1 MNKCENIFWSWRPQT
16 EIFSPTQ
23 PQWWSEKRKGR
34 ESPLRGS
41 VYLIM
46 CLAPPQFLFLTTTG
60 SRFEVWSLRPS
71 RLFLKEVITGSGVV
85 RSGTNLPGLTFP
97 IFRRNVPSPTPYPRF
112 KKKKKR
118 ASEREDK
125 VRTRKVHGEVEHG
138 RGLTVGTSCS
148 QVRLKGRRGRWDLPA
163 VCVWQ
168 PFPLAPARSAPSSWP
183 MAWQTE
189 PPHPTP
195 RSIESKGIAMIY
207 PKIGIVASF
216 PVLILEYSVLRR
228 SLLIRHSETQ
238 VIGSTKKNVFIN
250 PQI

>member
-1 MNKCENIFWSWRPQT
+1 MLAKILSLRSAFSLWNEMNKCENIFWSWRPQT

-112 KKKKKR
+112 KKKKKK
-118 ASEREDK
+118 SI
-125 VRTRKVHGEVEHG
+125 RKRRQGENQKSAWWG
-138 RGLTVGTSCS
+138 WT
-148 QVRLKGRRGRWDLPA
+148 
-163 VCVWQ
+163 WQ
-168 PFPLAPARSAPSSWP
+168 GVDSGDQL
-183 MAWQTE
+183 
-189 PPHPTP
+189 
-195 RSIESKGIAMIY
+195 
-207 PKIGIVASF
+207 
-216 PVLILEYSVLRR
+216 
-228 SLLIRHSETQ
+228 
-238 VIGSTKKNVFIN
+238 
-250 PQI
+250 